1 MTPTRSSIGTRD
13 LRMALILRASPL
25 PAWINCR
32 DKHTINVFFSI
43 KLKHLDKFSMAA
55 YMHLWSTSSQQVNKS
70 RVKRHNGISQ
80 VNPVL
85 LVLFLSSK
93 PVGKNMSLSF
103 CNTRADNKVL
113 PMKPKSSYMGK
124 RLSFL
129 TLGPSLAGSSD
140 ILIAS
145 SIAARSPLPP
155 SPLKAGPKHS
165 GLRMRRRTT
174 TFAFS
179 STLSP
184 TRNRDHSSYRLLIRS
199 RIRNN
204 EDIKMK
210 CYNDMLKKKSDH

>member
-1 MTPTRSSIGTRD
+1 MAFPRWTLFSSCCS
-13 LRMALILRASPL
+13 SP
-25 PAWINCR
+25 PN
-32 DKHTINVFFSI
+32 
-43 KLKHLDKFSMAA
+43 
-55 YMHLWSTSSQQVNKS
+55 
-70 RVKRHNGISQ
+70 
-80 VNPVL
+80 
-85 LVLFLSSK
+85 LS
-93 PVGKNMSLSF
+93 VKNMSLSF

-204 EDIKMK
+204 EEIKMK
-210 CYNDMLKKKSDH
+210 CYNEMLKKKKSDHWQKQQNEESQDISLHHKDSSRCQDIL

>member
-1 MTPTRSSIGTRD
+1 MAFPRWTLFSSCCS
-13 LRMALILRASPL
+13 SP
-25 PAWINCR
+25 PN
-32 DKHTINVFFSI
+32 
-43 KLKHLDKFSMAA
+43 
-55 YMHLWSTSSQQVNKS
+55 
-70 RVKRHNGISQ
+70 
-80 VNPVL
+80 
-85 LVLFLSSK
+85 LS
-93 PVGKNMSLSF
+93 VKNMSLSF
-103 CNTRADNKVL
+103 CNTRADNKIL

-204 EDIKMK
+204 EEIKMK
-210 CYNDMLKKKSDH
+210 CYNEMLKKKIWPLTKTAKRRKSRYFSPPQGFQPMSGYPLASSIGQLWSPHPAKYFTTWKDYECIQVRLKSYRILNR